1 MVPLLLALLLPPAD
15 AGPAVKQLFNGSDL
29 SGWEFVGPGRFVVEN
44 GLLKTE
50 GGMGLLYYTGEKF
63 GNCTIHVVFKP
74 NGPRGN
80 SGVFIRIPEPPKD
93 PWYAVHHGYE
103 VQIEEAGDEFHRTGV
118 IYSMSKAMAR
128 PPAAPDGWTTMDIT
142 LYGQHTVVLVNGV
155 KVTDFRGSDAVPPR
169 KMYYEPERGPR
180 PDAGYM
186 GLQNHD
192 DNSTIWFREVSVR
205 PGTTV
210 RVSPTS
216 ATVGPPR

>member
-1 MVPLLLALLLPPAD
+1 MVALLLALLASSSSQ
-15 AGPAVKQLFNGSDL
+15 QLFNGKDL
-29 SGWEFVGPGRFVVEN
+29 SGWEFVGPGRFVVED

-50 GGMGLLYYTGEKF
+50 GGMGLLWYTREKF
-63 GNCTIHVVFKP
+63 GNATLRVVFKA

-103 VQIEEAGDEFHRTGV
+103 VQIEEAGDQYHRTGV
-118 IYSMSKAMAR
+118 IYSLSKAL
-128 PPAAPDGWTTMDIT
+128 AAPPPGADGWTTMEIT
-142 LYGQHTVVLVNGV
+142 LDGQRTVVLVNGV
-155 KVTDFRGSDAVPPR
+155 KVTDFRGSDPVPER

-180 PDAGYM
+180 PDFGYI
-186 GLQNHD
+186 GVQNHD

-205 PGTTV
+205 PPATV
-210 RVSPTS
+210 VVSPTS